1 MKRKEVRRLEKQRL
15 DELKQQLLLL
25 DAARKEVGKRLL
37 DRGLCEAERQE
48 LKLERKVLKL
58 GL

>member
-37 DRGLCEAERQE
+37 DRDLCKAERQE
-48 LKLERKVLKL
+48 LKLARKVLKV